1 MAPGVCHLFT
11 RSARRGDAILA
22 HIAHAAHRCMMT
34 IEMTP
39 ARYSR
44 TAMILHWVIALAIA
58 FQLALGWRFDSMAKG
73 PGLFTAYQL
82 HKSVGITILVL
93 SLVRLGVRLLR
104 PRPVAA
110 EDAGW
115 AQLLSKSVHAA
126 LYGVMVFAPLTGWII
141 VSTAKIKIPTL
152 LFGVIPWP
160 HLPVPASWLDPAE
173 GLHALLGFVGAGLIA
188 LHVIGALRHQFVKG
202 EPMLARMIPFA
213 GRSAGL
219 AAALAL
225 GSLFAAHAAGWQMPF
240 GSAVMSVPVDT
251 GDLTNAVEGPLN
263 TTALPQAPLTNAT
276 VASNT
281 TSAVVDPATTT
292 PVTERETPKISP
304 PVPASLP
311 PTPLGDPVKSIPQPI
326 ADWTVAPGGRLGYV
340 ASWAGIPVN
349 GRFNSWSAKIRFSP
363 DVLDQSTISVSVA
376 LASSSTSDSQRDATI
391 SGPDFF
397 NIAAHPDAT
406 YSATKFRALGGNRYE
421 ADGALSLHGVTRPVK
436 LVFTLKI
443 EGDTARVSGSTR
455 LDRTNFGVGSGDY
468 AATDQIG
475 GNVAVTFNFIARR

>member
-1 MAPGVCHLFT
+1 
-11 RSARRGDAILA
+11 
-22 HIAHAAHRCMMT
+22 MT
-34 IEMTP
+34 MDMTP

-44 TAMILHWVIALAIA
+44 TAMILHWMIALAIA

-93 SLVRLGVRLLR
+93 SVVRLAVRLLR
-104 PRPVAA
+104 PRPAA
-110 EDAGW
+110 ATDAGW
-115 AQLLSKSVHAA
+115 ARLLSKIVHGA
-126 LYGVMVFAPLTGWII
+126 LYGVMVIAPLTGWII

-160 HLPVPASWLDPAE
+160 HLPVSKSWLDPAE

-188 LHVIGALRHQFVKG
+188 LHVVGALRQQFVKG

-213 GRSAGL
+213 GRRAGL
-219 AAALAL
+219 AAAIAL

-240 GSAVMSVPVDT
+240 GSAVISAPVDT
-251 GDLTNAVEGPLN
+251 GDLTNAVDVPL
-263 TTALPQAPLTNAT
+263 TKAVMPPAPLSNAT
-276 VASNT
+276 AAVAD
-281 TSAVVDPATTT
+281 AAKAA
-292 PVTERETPKISP
+292 PVTPADVP
-304 PVPASLP
+304 LVPAPPAFVPLP
-311 PTPLGDPVKSIPQPI
+311 PTPVRETLATAPQPI

-363 DVLDQSTISVSVA
+363 DALDQSTISVSVA

-406 YSATKFRALGGNRYE
+406 YTATKFRAFGGNRYE

>member
-1 MAPGVCHLFT
+1 
-11 RSARRGDAILA
+11 
-22 HIAHAAHRCMMT
+22 MT
-34 IEMTP
+34 MDMTP

-44 TAMILHWVIALAIA
+44 TAMILHWMIALAIA

-115 AQLLSKSVHAA
+115 AQLLSKIVHAA
-126 LYGVMVFAPLTGWII
+126 LYGVMVIAPLTGWII

-160 HLPVPASWLDPAE
+160 HLPVSKSWLDPAE

-188 LHVIGALRHQFVKG
+188 LHVVGALRHQFVKG

-213 GRSAGL
+213 GRRAGL
-219 AAALAL
+219 AAAIAL

-240 GSAVMSVPVDT
+240 GSAVISAPVDT
-251 GDLTNAVEGPLN
+251 GDLTNAVDVPL
-263 TTALPQAPLTNAT
+263 TKAVMPPAPLSNAT
-276 VASNT
+276 AAVAD
-281 TSAVVDPATTT
+281 AAKAA
-292 PVTERETPKISP
+292 PVTPADVP
-304 PVPASLP
+304 LVPAPPAFVPLP
-311 PTPLGDPVKSIPQPI
+311 PTPVRETLATAPQPI

-363 DVLDQSTISVSVA
+363 DALDQSTISVSVA

-406 YSATKFRALGGNRYE
+406 YTATKFRAFGGNRYE

>member
-1 MAPGVCHLFT
+1 
-11 RSARRGDAILA
+11 
-22 HIAHAAHRCMMT
+22 MT
-34 IEMTP
+34 MDMTP

-44 TAMILHWVIALAIA
+44 TAMILHWMIALAIA

-93 SLVRLGVRLLR
+93 SLARLAVRLLR

-110 EDAGW
+110 ADAGW
-115 AQLLSKSVHAA
+115 AQLLSKIVHAA

-160 HLPVPASWLDPAE
+160 HLPVSKSWLDPAE

-188 LHVIGALRHQFVKG
+188 LHVVGALRHQFVKG

-213 GRSAGL
+213 GRRAGL
-219 AAALAL
+219 AAAIAL

-240 GSAVMSVPVDT
+240 GSAVISAPVDT
-251 GDLTNAVEGPLN
+251 GDLTNAVDVPL
-263 TTALPQAPLTNAT
+263 TKAVMPPAPLSNAT
-276 VASNT
+276 AAVAD
-281 TSAVVDPATTT
+281 AAKAA
-292 PVTERETPKISP
+292 PVTPADVP
-304 PVPASLP
+304 LVPAPPAFVPLP
-311 PTPLGDPVKSIPQPI
+311 PTPVRETLATAPQPI

-363 DVLDQSTISVSVA
+363 DKLDQSAISVSVA
-376 LASSSTSDSQRDATI
+376 LASSNTSDSQRDATI

-397 NIAAHPDAT
+397 NVAAHPDAT
-406 YSATKFRALGGNRYE
+406 YTATKFRALGGNRYE
-421 ADGALSLHGVTRPVK
+421 ADGTLSLHGVTRPVK
-436 LVFTLKI
+436 LIFTLKI

-455 LDRTNFGVGSGDY
+455 LDRTSFGVGSGDY

-475 GNVAVTFNFIARR
+475 GSVAVTFNFIARR